1 MITASDYITA
11 NQDSLLLLPLNA
23 ISFQFFFL
31 NLIECTIASDGK
43 KLLEKEAELIYLALN
58 LKMHDSFKKLTY

>member
-1 MITASDYITA
+1 M
-11 NQDSLLLLPLNA
+11 
-23 ISFQFFFL
+23 
-31 NLIECTIASDGK
+31 EK